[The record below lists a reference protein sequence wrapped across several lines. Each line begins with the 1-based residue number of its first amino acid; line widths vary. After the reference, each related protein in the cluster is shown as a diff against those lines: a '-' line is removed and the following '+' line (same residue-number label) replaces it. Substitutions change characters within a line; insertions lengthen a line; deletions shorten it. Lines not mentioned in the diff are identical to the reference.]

1 MVDLSVQIGSL
12 QLKNPIMTAS
22 GTFGYGTEYM
32 QYFDVNKLGGI
43 ITKTVTLEERPGNP
57 LPRIAETTAG
67 MLNSIGLANVGME
80 RFIKEKLPELESLN
94 TAVIVNIAGNTIDEY
109 QETAAR
115 IQKHKRVDA
124 IEVNVSC
131 PNVERGGLA
140 FGSDATITNR
150 VTQKIRTET
159 EKVIIVKLTPNVTDI
174 CSIARAAADGGADAV
189 SLINTVLGMGIDVK
203 TRKPLIGRVVGGL
216 SGPAIKPIALARVF
230 QVSQAVSIPV
240 IGLGGIMNGLDAA
253 EFMMAG
259 AAAVQVGTLNFID
272 PAGALRVVNE
282 LKSYCEKNQIENV
295 STLTGSMEKP
305 T

>member
-140 FGSDATITNR
+140 FGSDAAITNR